1 MVLTPKA
8 FDLLLTLM
16 ENRDRLLSK
25 DELLEKVWPGT
36 FVEEGILKY
45 NVSVL
50 RKALG
55 EQNWIETQPRRG
67 YRFAG
72 EVIEE
77 STAGGT
83 VAVVEKTE
91 VAVEV
96 EAEITTASQTW
107 RWVAA
112 GLALAAVAL
121 GVMWWRRAAPD
132 AGVRTMA
139 VLPFQ
144 TLTAAGD
151 RAMELGITDSLITR
165 LGAEGPW
172 LVRPM
177 GAVRG
182 FSGADRDPVA
192 AGRKLE
198 VDAIMDGSLQ
208 RSENRL
214 RLTLQLLRV
223 RDGRHLWTGKFDEKV
238 TDLFAME
245 DRIAAEVAQALSVKL
260 RRAGDRRSSSD
271 PEVYEKYLEG
281 RHYFIETTPAAT
293 RRAIQ
298 SLEAALQRDSG
309 FAPAYGMLAL
319 SYWQLAQRGGA
330 RAAEVAEQIRAAAN
344 KAVELDP
351 ANAEGHTAL
360 SLAKMW
366 LDYDWDGAKQEY
378 ERALQLNPHE
388 PLVHVAFGIHAIA
401 HGRFHE
407 AEQAYIVELE
417 IFPQSLMSLVGRGYP
432 ALYEGRY
439 DDAMVWYRKA
449 LEIDPAFPVAYND
462 LAIAYNLKGM
472 YEESIQAALKHASLT
487 GASPE
492 EIARRLAI
500 FRKEGMNG
508 YRRDALRSIL
518 EREARGERVSP
529 VSIAGF
535 YVGLGEKAKAL
546 DYLERAVDEHTFQI
560 LTLGTFPQWK
570 VLQGEARYHGL
581 LRKMRLE

>member
-1 MVLTPKA
+1 
-8 FDLLLTLM
+8 
-16 ENRDRLLSK
+16 
-25 DELLEKVWPGT
+25 
-36 FVEEGILKY
+36 
-45 NVSVL
+45 
-50 RKALG
+50 
-55 EQNWIETQPRRG
+55 
-67 YRFAG
+67 
-72 EVIEE
+72 
-77 STAGGT
+77 
-83 VAVVEKTE
+83 
-91 VAVEV
+91 
-96 EAEITTASQTW
+96 
-107 RWVAA
+107 
-112 GLALAAVAL
+112 
-121 GVMWWRRAAPD
+121 
-132 AGVRTMA
+132 MA

-260 RRAGDRRSSSD
+260 RPAGGRRSSSD

-298 SLEAALQRDSG
+298 NLEAALQRDSG

-351 ANAEGHTAL
+351 ANAEGHT
-360 SLAKMW
+360 
-366 LDYDWDGAKQEY
+366 D
-378 ERALQLNPHE
+378 
-388 PLVHVAFGIHAIA
+388 
-401 HGRFHE
+401 
-407 AEQAYIVELE
+407 
-417 IFPQSLMSLVGRGYP
+417 
-432 ALYEGRY
+432 
-439 DDAMVWYRKA
+439 RKS
-449 LEIDPAFPVAYND
+449 V
-462 LAIAYNLKGM
+462 
-472 YEESIQAALKHASLT
+472 
-487 GASPE
+487 
-492 EIARRLAI
+492 
-500 FRKEGMNG
+500 
-508 YRRDALRSIL
+508 
-518 EREARGERVSP
+518 V
-529 VSIAGF
+529 
-535 YVGLGEKAKAL
+535 
-546 DYLERAVDEHTFQI
+546 
-560 LTLGTFPQWK
+560 
-570 VLQGEARYHGL
+570 
-581 LRKMRLE
+581 